1 MTTNAAKLDDNS
13 SHFETGWGAG
23 EWRMM
28 RGCVVLG
35 DGCVECG
42 WVWSVECG
50 VGSTQG

>member
-1 MTTNAAKLDDNS
+1 MIIRVILKQV
-13 SHFETGWGAG
+13 GVRG
-23 EWRMM
+23 EGELRRM